1 MAALVESSG
10 EAIIGATLEGV
21 ITSWNPAAEK
31 LFGYTSKEMIGQWG
45 TVVRRPEDRSR
56 EHPEVLEKVKAGH
69 SVDNLETVR
78 LRKDGTARG
87 CSPHSSWNC
96 WRAPVSILAKR
107 RFVWCVLASPAAPRP
122 IQSSS
127 RVR

>member
-45 TVVRRPEDRSR
+45 TVVPDVPHIS
-56 EHPEVLEKVKAGH
+56 HGL
-69 SVDNLETVR
+69 
-78 LRKDGTARG
+78 
-87 CSPHSSWNC
+87 SP
-96 WRAPVSILAKR
+96 
-107 RFVWCVLASPAAPRP
+107 
-122 IQSSS
+122 
-127 RVR
+127 